1 MKKSPKIIAIL
12 LAAVMMTGC
21 GGTGAS
27 QPLPSAESVTS
38 STQENKT
45 ETPENTSGSTSAS
58 SEASA
63 APDTTT
69 SQTEISAAATQTT
82 TETSQTTTT
91 VQTTTTA
98 APQTTTTQSPEIKE
112 EEPVEAMYIALTFDD
127 GPNTTTTMQVLD
139 VLEKHGIVAS
149 FFLIGDNIDD
159 NSAKSVK
166 RAYDMGCEINN
177 HSKTHSNM
185 AELSADE
192 IIAEFTYTDDKIF
205 EITGE
210 HSKFFRPPYIS
221 VNDEM
226 LNNIDVPF
234 IAGIGCN
241 DWEDRVTAE
250 MRTASILKQ
259 VKDGSIILMH
269 DMLGNDKTVE
279 ALDTLIPQLKER
291 GYKFV
296 TVSELF
302 SVKGIEISG
311 EDIKIYTNVL
321 QSGQWG

>member
-1 MKKSPKIIAIL
+1 MKKLSTVIAAL
-12 LAAVMMTGC
+12 LAAAMLTGC
-21 GGTGAS
+21 GGTS
-27 QPLPSAESVTS
+27 QSLSSAES
-38 STQENKT
+38 
-45 ETPENTSGSTSAS
+45 SAS
-58 SEASA
+58 STEESKTEAQDEIPA
-63 APDTTT
+63 DTTT
-69 SQTEISAAATQTT
+69 SQTESTTASSEVSTTSQSASAAQTT
-82 TETSQTTTT
+82 TA
-91 VQTTTTA
+91 A
-98 APQTTTTQSPEIKE
+98 APQTTTTQNPEIKE

-139 VLEKHGIVAS
+139 VLEKHGVVAS

-159 NSAKSVK
+159 NSAQSVK

-185 AELSADE
+185 TEFTAEE

-250 MRTASILKQ
+250 MRTVSILKQ

-291 GYKFV
+291 GYTFV
-296 TVSELF
+296 TVSQLF
-302 SVKGIEISG
+302 NAKGIEISG

>member
-1 MKKSPKIIAIL
+1 M
-12 LAAVMMTGC
+12 
-21 GGTGAS
+21 
-27 QPLPSAESVTS
+27 
-38 STQENKT
+38 
-45 ETPENTSGSTSAS
+45 
-58 SEASA
+58 
-63 APDTTT
+63 
-69 SQTEISAAATQTT
+69 
-82 TETSQTTTT
+82 
-91 VQTTTTA
+91 
-98 APQTTTTQSPEIKE
+98 
-112 EEPVEAMYIALTFDD
+112 EAMYIALTFDD

-177 HSKTHSNM
+177 HSRTHSNM
-185 AELSADE
+185 TELSADE

-226 LNNIDVPF
+226 LESIDVPF
-234 IAGIGCN
+234 ISGIGCN
-241 DWEDRVTAE
+241 DWEDRITAE
-250 MRTASILKQ
+250 MRKLSILKQ

-269 DMLGNDKTVE
+269 DMQGNDKTVE
-279 ALDTLIPQLKER
+279 ALDMLIPELKAR
-291 GYKFV
+291 GYQFV
-296 TVSELF
+296 TVSGLF
-302 SVKGIEISG
+302 GVKGIEISG
-311 EDIKIYTNVL
+311 EDTKIYTNVL

>member
-1 MKKSPKIIAIL
+1 MKKLSTVIATL
-12 LAAVMMTGC
+12 LAAAMLTGC
-21 GGTGAS
+21 GGTS
-27 QPLPSAESVTS
+27 QSLSSAES
-38 STQENKT
+38 
-45 ETPENTSGSTSAS
+45 SAS
-58 SEASA
+58 STEESKTEAQDEIPA
-63 APDTTT
+63 DTTT
-69 SQTEISAAATQTT
+69 SQTESTTASSEVSTTSQSASAAQTT
-82 TETSQTTTT
+82 TA
-91 VQTTTTA
+91 A
-98 APQTTTTQSPEIKE
+98 APQTTTTQNPEIKE

-139 VLEKHGIVAS
+139 VLEKHGVVAS

-159 NSAKSVK
+159 NSAQSVK

-185 AELSADE
+185 TEFTAEE

-291 GYKFV
+291 GYTFV
-296 TVSELF
+296 TVSQLF
-302 SVKGIEISG
+302 NAKGIEISG

>member
-1 MKKSPKIIAIL
+1 MKKLSTVIAAL
-12 LAAVMMTGC
+12 LAAAMLTGC
-21 GGTGAS
+21 GGTS
-27 QPLPSAESVTS
+27 QSLSSAES
-38 STQENKT
+38 
-45 ETPENTSGSTSAS
+45 SAS
-58 SEASA
+58 STEESKTEAQDEIPA
-63 APDTTT
+63 DTTT
-69 SQTEISAAATQTT
+69 SQTESTTASSEVSTTSQSASAAQTT
-82 TETSQTTTT
+82 TA
-91 VQTTTTA
+91 A
-98 APQTTTTQSPEIKE
+98 APQTTTTQNPEIKE

-139 VLEKHGIVAS
+139 VLEKHGVVAS

-159 NSAKSVK
+159 NSAQSVK

-185 AELSADE
+185 TEFTAEE

-291 GYKFV
+291 GYTFV
-296 TVSELF
+296 TVSQLF
-302 SVKGIEISG
+302 NAKGIEISG

>member
-1 MKKSPKIIAIL
+1 M
-12 LAAVMMTGC
+12 
-21 GGTGAS
+21 
-27 QPLPSAESVTS
+27 
-38 STQENKT
+38 
-45 ETPENTSGSTSAS
+45 
-58 SEASA
+58 
-63 APDTTT
+63 
-69 SQTEISAAATQTT
+69 
-82 TETSQTTTT
+82 
-91 VQTTTTA
+91 
-98 APQTTTTQSPEIKE
+98 
-112 EEPVEAMYIALTFDD
+112 EAMYIALTFDD

-139 VLEKHGIVAS
+139 ILEKHGIVAS

-291 GYKFV
+291 GYTFV
-296 TVSELF
+296 TVSQLF
-302 SVKGIEISG
+302 NIKGIEISG